1 MPATNLYLTIEQG
14 ATFRHS
20 LALKAG
26 AGSTAPALN
35 LTGYSARMQLRA
47 DYAATDVLLEL
58 TSANSRIIITPL
70 AGMLELSISAAD
82 TGLLEFSKAIYD
94 LEIESAS
101 GEVTRIVQGVVT
113 LSKEVTR

>member
-1 MPATNLYLTIEQG
+1 MTAANLYITIEQG

-26 AGSTAPALN
+26 AGASAPALN

-47 DYAATDVLLEL
+47 DYSAQDVLLEL
-58 TSANSRIIITPL
+58 STANGRITITPL
-70 AGMLELSISAAD
+70 TGLLDLLISAAD
-82 TGLLEFSKAIYD
+82 TALLDFNKALYD
-94 LEIESAS
+94 LEVESAN
-101 GEVTRIVQGVVT
+101 GEVTRILQGVVT